1 MGRKKKDRETE
12 RCVECGKTILH
23 RSMKL
28 TKTVYSVKEKGF
40 VCSDCIRKARLER
53 MMNDNVKEEAVKAPG
68 ATPPPETAS
77 APAVSA
83 PMLGDKPTGKER
95 FRRFFREYGYLC
107 FAFIIP
113 VVIMYLIYASM
124 GIHPIGEGS
133 VLVLDLNG
141 QYVSFYEGL
150 RNAIYGDMSMLY
162 SFSRALGGEF
172 LGMYAYYLA
181 SPFSYIVALFP
192 QKMILEAL
200 LTIFLLK
207 TGLCGLTFGY
217 YLHSHFSKRPTF
229 SRITTVTFSLMYALS
244 AYCIVQQHN
253 SMWIDAVIWL
263 PIVSLGLEGLIEKG
277 HYKLY
282 TAFLALTLV
291 SNFYIGWMVCIYCV
305 AYFLFYYFMRNEK
318 GQNNPYRENTHF
330 AKSFLRFA
338 FFSVL
343 AAAMAAVIL
352 MTAYYSLTFG
362 KTTFSNTNWN
372 FKANFDILDMFVKF
386 LPCSYDTVRPEGLPF
401 VYCGMLTVLLIPVFF
416 CNPRYSAREK
426 ICSGILVAFFLL
438 SFLIRPADLVWHGF
452 QRPNWLN
459 YRYSFMLCF
468 VLLVMAY
475 KGFLEIRR
483 VHSGVLFFSAGTM
496 LVLLAVAQKTEF
508 STFILGNSSYHRDHE
523 VGKLLNLECVW
534 LSVLCVGVYLIMLCA
549 MKHTKKPKNVALIL
563 AVLISAELFGN
574 GLCNCLDLG
583 ADVVYTK
590 YTTYHNTLDPLRD
603 TVTAVTDSD
612 MSFYRLEEASHRKA
626 NDNMAL
632 NVHGMTSS
640 TSTLNATTIRYL
652 KNMGY
657 FGKSH
662 ETRYFPGNLVSDS
675 LLGVKYVLSA
685 QEESNAEA
693 RAAKEL
699 FADLGY
705 YEEYYSDDNYTV
717 YRNLTALALGY
728 AVSSSVAD
736 VDVAEYRNPY
746 ERLNAIVTAMLGSD
760 TPVEVFKPLTDYTV
774 STGGVSKTNGTPTKT
789 SNYKY
794 PYTNYQKVS
803 DNSSAFVRYTV
814 KLPFIDTPDDIRQKI
829 ESYLPGE
836 DEDDDYENE
845 HNPYDDVS
853 TQYVFFYLPSE
864 FQREF
869 SFSAPAGSYGKVYG
883 GGSERSLFLGALR
896 EGMSSDV
903 TLTLEASNLYV
914 TDGVPLFYYLDRTVF
929 EDAMAKLSKSQLM
942 IDEDYT
948 DDHLTGKITTDGA
961 TTVFT
966 SIPYDKGWQV
976 KVDGKRV
983 DIRGIFTDSTLG
995 EKSTDGAV
1003 IVFDIADGGEHT
1015 VELTYRPKAFTVG
1028 LTVSIIGIIL
1038 FILIIIFEKQLN
1050 RFLGKIFMP
1059 ITVPVTCPEGASES
1073 SGDGEDEEKKDS
1085 TAPASPP
1092 DDKKPPEG
1100 EKKRVITV
1108 PKGTTVPA
1116 DRDLDSAEPLPE
1128 DSTLK
1133 ADDLPEAEPA
1143 APAEKIDDTGNG
1155 DN

>member
-1 MGRKKKDRETE
+1 MGKNSKKNGAEHCIECGSPIIHRSLKLTRAKYVTKKKGYV
-12 RCVECGKTILH
+12 CPECL
-23 RSMKL
+23 R
-28 TKTVYSVKEKGF
+28 KE
-40 VCSDCIRKARLER
+40 RLER
-53 MMNDNVKEEAVKAPG
+53 MMNDNVKETPQEVIPAPSV
-68 ATPPPETAS
+68 TP
-77 APAVSA
+77 VSA
-83 PMLGDKPTGKER
+83 PLLGDKPKGKER
-95 FRRFFREYGYLC
+95 FRQLFREYGYLC

-150 RNAIYGDMSMLY
+150 RNAVYGDMSMLY

-207 TGLCGLTFGY
+207 TGLCGLTFGF
-217 YLHSHFSKRPTF
+217 YLHRHFSERPTF
-229 SRITTVTFSLMYALS
+229 SRVTTVTFSLMYALS

-318 GQNNPYRENTHF
+318 GQNNPYRENVHF
-330 AKSFLRFA
+330 AKSFLRFV

-362 KTTFSNTNWN
+362 KTTFSTTNWN
-372 FKANFDILDMFVKF
+372 FKTNFDILDMFVKF

-438 SFLIRPADLVWHGF
+438 SFLIRPVDLVWHGF

-475 KGFLEIRR
+475 KGIIEIRR
-483 VHSGVLFFSAGTM
+483 VRSGVLFFSAGTM

-523 VGKLLNLECVW
+523 VGKLLNLECIW

-549 MKHTKKPKNVALIL
+549 MKHAKKPKNVALIL

-590 YTTYHNTLDPLRD
+590 YTTYHNSLDPLRE
-603 TVTAVTDSD
+603 TVNAVQDSD
-612 MSFYRLEEASHRKA
+612 VSFYRLEEASHRKA

-640 TSTLNATTIRYL
+640 TSTLNATTIRFL

-675 LLGVKYVLSA
+675 LLGVKYILSA
-685 QEESNAEA
+685 QDESNAEA
-693 RAAKEL
+693 RAAKEM

-705 YEEYYSDDNYTV
+705 YEEYYSDDYYTV

-728 AVSSSVAD
+728 AVSSSVD
-736 VDVAEYRNPY
+736 DIKFEDYQNPY
-746 ERLNAIVTAMLGSD
+746 ERLNAVLTAMLGSD
-760 TPVEVFKPLTDYTV
+760 TPIEVFKPLNDYTV
-774 STGGVSKTNGTPTKT
+774 STGSVTKTHGTPSKT

-794 PYTNYQKVS
+794 PYTNYQKVG
-803 DNSSAFVRYTV
+803 DTSSAYVRFEL
-814 KLPFIDTPDDIRQKI
+814 KMPFIDTPEEVIKEIEAITGGEEEYPEYDD
-829 ESYLPGE
+829 EENE
-836 DEDDDYENE
+836 DESIYSK
-845 HNPYDDVS
+845 VS

-896 EGMSSDV
+896 EGMTDNVS
-903 TLTLEASNLYV
+903 LTLETSNLYV

-929 EDAMAKLSKSQLM
+929 KDAMEKLSGSQLV
-942 IDEDYT
+942 IDEGYT

-966 SIPYDKGWQV
+966 SIPFDKGWQV

-983 DIRGIFTDSTLG
+983 DIRGIFRDESLG

-1003 IVFDIADGGEHT
+1003 IAFNIADGGEHT

-1028 LTVSIIGIIL
+1028 LAVSLFGIIL
-1038 FILIIIFEKQLN
+1038 FILIIIFEKKLN
-1050 RFLGKIFMP
+1050 IFLGKVFMP
-1059 ITVPVTCPEGASES
+1059 ITVPVTAPEDDTRASEDSEGKEENS
-1073 SGDGEDEEKKDS
+1073 SEAPPQTDSVSETQEKK
-1085 TAPASPP
+1085 
-1092 DDKKPPEG
+1092 
-1100 EKKRVITV
+1100 VITV
-1108 PKGTTVPA
+1108 PRGTTVPA
-1116 DRDLDSAEPLPE
+1116 DVNLDPAEHLP
-1128 DSTLK
+1128 DDTVLK
-1133 ADDLPEAEPA
+1133 ADDLPKAEPA
-1143 APAEKIDDTGNG
+1143 ETIEDTEKRDS
-1155 DN
+1155 

>member
-1 MGRKKKDRETE
+1 MGRKKKKQYAE
-12 RCVECGKTILH
+12 RCVECGKAIVH

-28 TKTVYSVKEKGF
+28 TKTVYSARKKGF
-40 VCSDCIRKARLER
+40 VCSECIRKARLER
-53 MMNDNVKEEAVKAPG
+53 MMNDDMEDTVRTPG
-68 ATPPPETAS
+68 APVTPEP
-77 APAVSA
+77 APVVAVSA
-83 PMLGDKPTGKER
+83 PMLGDKPSGKER

-107 FAFIIP
+107 FAFIVP
-113 VVIMYLIYASM
+113 TVIMYLIYASM

-150 RNAIYGDMSMLY
+150 RHAIYGDMSMLY

-217 YLHSHFSKRPTF
+217 YLHSHFSKKPTF
-229 SRITTVTFSLMYALS
+229 SRITTVAFATMYALS

-263 PIVSLGLEGLIEKG
+263 PLVSLGLEGLIEKG

-318 GQNNPYRENTHF
+318 GKNNPYRESTHF

-372 FKANFDILDMFVKF
+372 FKVNFDILDMFVKF

-549 MKHTKKPKNVALIL
+549 MKYTKKPKNVALIL

-632 NVHGMTSS
+632 NAHGMTSS
-640 TSTLNATTIRYL
+640 TSTLNATTIRFI

-685 QEESNAEA
+685 QSESNAEA
-693 RAAKEL
+693 RAAKAM
-699 FADLGY
+699 FADLGL
-705 YEEYYSDDNYTV
+705 YEEYYSDDHYTV
-717 YRNLTALALGY
+717 YRNLSALALGY
-728 AVSSSVAD
+728 AVSSSVAG

-760 TPVEVFKPLTDYTV
+760 TPVEVFKPLNDYSV
-774 STGGVSKTNGTPTKT
+774 STGSVTKTTGVPSKT

-794 PYTNYQKVS
+794 PYTNYQKVG
-803 DNSSAFVRYTV
+803 DTTSAYVRYTFR
-814 KLPFIDTPDDIRQKI
+814 LPFIDTPEDIRQKI
-829 ESYLPGE
+829 EAYQPGE
-836 DEDDDYENE
+836 DEDEDFEPDES
-845 HNPYDDVS
+845 PYDYAS
-853 TQYVFFYLPSE
+853 TQYIFFYLPSE

-869 SFSAPAGSYGKVYG
+869 SFAAPAGSYGKVYG
-883 GGSERSLFLGALR
+883 GESERSLFLGALK
-896 EGMSSDV
+896 EGMSNDV

-929 EDAMAKLSKSQLM
+929 ENTMKKLSGSQLM
-942 IDEDYT
+942 IDEGYT
-948 DDHLTGKITTDGA
+948 DDHLTGRITTDGA

-995 EKSTDGAV
+995 EKSTDGSV

-1028 LTVSIIGIIL
+1028 LAISVAGALI
-1038 FILIIIFEKQLN
+1038 FILIIIFEKKLN
-1050 RFLGKIFMP
+1050 GFLGKVFMP
-1059 ITVPVTCPEGASES
+1059 ITVPVTDPEAYDEDP
-1073 SGDGEDEEKKDS
+1073 DGKDEEAEDKNVS
-1085 TAPASPP
+1085 GTPP
-1092 DDKKPPEG
+1092 DGKDHPKG
-1100 EKKRVITV
+1100 EQKRLTAV
-1108 PKGTTVPA
+1108 PKGTTIPA
-1116 DRDLDSAEPLPE
+1116 DRNLDSAEPLPE
-1128 DSTLK
+1128 DATLG
-1133 ADDLPEAEPA
+1133 AASLPEATPA
-1143 APAEKIDDTGNG
+1143 APAGKTNDAENG
-1155 DN
+1155 GC

>member
-1 MGRKKKDRETE
+1 MGKGRKHQNAD
-12 RCVECGKTILH
+12 RCVECGKLIVH
-23 RSMKL
+23 RSLKL
-28 TKTVYSVKEKGF
+28 SKTVYSVKEKGY
-40 VCSDCIRKARLER
+40 VCSDCIRKERLEK
-53 MMNDNVKEEAVKAPG
+53 MLNDNVKKEAPQTTD
-68 ATPPPETAS
+68 TP
-77 APAVSA
+77 PAVSA
-83 PMLGDKPTGKER
+83 PMLGDKPKGKEG
-95 FRRFFREYGYLC
+95 FRRFFREYGYL
-107 FAFIIP
+107 FFSFIIP
-113 VVIMYLIYASM
+113 VIIMYLIYASM

-229 SRITTVTFSLMYALS
+229 SRITTVAFSLMYALS

-277 HYKLY
+277 NYKLY
-282 TAFLALTLV
+282 TGFLALTLA

-305 AYFLFYYFMRNEK
+305 TYFLFYYFMRNEK
-318 GQNNPYRENTHF
+318 GQNNPYRESTHF

-362 KTTFSNTNWN
+362 KTTFSNTNWS

-475 KGFLEIRR
+475 KGILEIRR
-483 VHSGVLFFSAGTM
+483 VHSGVLFFSAGTL

-508 STFILGNSSYHRDHE
+508 STFILGSSSYHRDHE

-549 MKHTKKPKNVALIL
+549 MKHAKKPKNIALIL
-563 AVLISAELFGN
+563 AILISAELFGN

-583 ADVVYTK
+583 SDVVYTK
-590 YTTYHNTLDPLRD
+590 YTTYHNTLDPLRE
-603 TVTAVTDSD
+603 TVTAIADSD

-640 TSTLNATTIRYL
+640 TSTLNATTIRFL

-662 ETRYFPGNLVSDS
+662 ETRYFPGNPVSDS

-693 RAAKEL
+693 RAAKAM
-699 FADLGY
+699 FADLGL
-705 YEEYYSDDNYTV
+705 YEEYYSDDQYTV

-728 AVSSSVAD
+728 AVSSSIAS
-736 VDVAEYRNPY
+736 VDVADYQNPY

-760 TPVEVFKPLTDYTV
+760 TPIEVFKPLNDYSV
-774 STGGVSKTNGTPTKT
+774 STGSVTKTTGTPSKT

-794 PYTNYQKVS
+794 PYTNYQKVG
-803 DNSSAFVRYTV
+803 DTSSAFVRYTFRV
-814 KLPFIDTPDDIRQKI
+814 PFIDTPEEVRQRI
-829 ESYLPGE
+829 ESIQPGDDE
-836 DEDDDYENE
+836 DEDYEGDDEDIYEG
-845 HNPYDDVS
+845 VAS
-853 TQYVFFYLPSE
+853 QYIFFYLPSE

-869 SFSAPAGSYGKVYG
+869 SFSAPSGSYGKVYG
-883 GGSERSLFLGALR
+883 GGSERSLFVGSLR
-896 EGMSSDV
+896 EGMSNDV

-914 TDGVPLFYYLDRTVF
+914 TDGVPLFYYLDLTVF
-929 EDAMAKLSKSQLM
+929 ADAMEKLSKSQLI
-942 IDEDYT
+942 IDEGYT
-948 DDHLTGKITTDGA
+948 DDHLTGKITTDGS

-983 DIRGIFTDSTLG
+983 DIRGILSDSTLG

-1003 IVFDIADGGEHT
+1003 IAFDIADGGEHT
-1015 VELTYRPKAFTVG
+1015 VELIYRPKAFTVG
-1028 LTVSIIGIIL
+1028 LAVSIIGIL
-1038 FILIIIFEKQLN
+1038 VFILIMIFEKKLN

-1059 ITVPVTCPEGASES
+1059 ITVPVTGPESGCIPES
-1073 SGDGEDEEKKDS
+1073 QDSDDSKKAESKAPPIEAAPAETTEKAEKK
-1085 TAPASPP
+1085 
-1092 DDKKPPEG
+1092 
-1100 EKKRVITV
+1100 VISV
-1108 PKGTTVPA
+1108 PKGTTVLA
-1116 DRDLDSAEPLPE
+1116 DSNLDAAEPLP
-1128 DSTLK
+1128 DDTVLK
-1133 ADDLPEAEPA
+1133 AEDLPEAT
-1143 APAEKIDDTGNG
+1143 PAEKVDDTENG